1 MKEIEAIKQA
11 LAAGPTPGEWAHDA
25 DCSIVFSNDGD
36 EVAVLERNP
45 TGNYRRQ
52 VFFNGEYIA
61 ACNPDAMS
69 KVLAHIEAQQAE
81 IEQLRAQRGEPEN
94 IDPTGSNLPA
104 EQANTPEVTSQG
116 QVSVPVLWRYRDS
129 EQCIKPMDGYTP
141 GEGWTPLYAAPQPE
155 RKPMMDQTAHD
166 MNLVAEKYAHKLALD
181 LECVLADY
189 SGTWYE
195 TAMKTLG
202 DYRSAMNA
210 IHERESPTFMGEPLI
225 LKDTP

>member
-1 MKEIEAIKQA
+1 MKEIKAIKQA

-155 RKPMMDQTAHD
+155 RKPMTKGQREQ
-166 MNLVAEKYAHKLALD
+166 VARRAEA
-181 LECVLADY
+181 
-189 SGTWYE
+189 
-195 TAMKTLG
+195 
-202 DYRSAMNA
+202 AMNGNVNLSWRDA
-210 IHERESPTFMGEPLI
+210 LI
-225 LKDTP
+225 SETEAFHDIKETP

>member
-1 MKEIEAIKQA
+1 MKEIKAIKQA

-155 RKPMMDQTAHD
+155 RKPMTDDET
-166 MNLVAEKYAHKLALD
+166 LALFD
-181 LECVLADY
+181 RVKVRMLFTDAEVAPFA
-189 SGTWYE
+189 SGVAAAE
-195 TAMKTLG
+195 HFHGIG
-202 DYRSAMNA
+202 DK
-210 IHERESPTFMGEPLI
+210 P
-225 LKDTP
+225 

>member
-1 MKEIEAIKQA
+1 MKEIKAIKQA

-155 RKPMMDQTAHD
+155 RKPMTDDET
-166 MNLVAEKYAHKLALD
+166 LALFNRIQRKMRFTD
-181 LECVLADY
+181 ADAKPFA
-189 SGTWYE
+189 SGV
-195 TAMKTLG
+195 A
-202 DYRSAMNA
+202 SAEFFHG
-210 IHERESPTFMGEPLI
+210 IKEDKP
-225 LKDTP
+225 

>member
-1 MKEIEAIKQA
+1 MNITIDRAVLWRALEALRPQTAPSGAKRDAAFEELRAA
-11 LAAGPTPGEWAHDA
+11 LAAQPSHTE
-25 DCSIVFSNDGD
+25 
-36 EVAVLERNP
+36 
-45 TGNYRRQ
+45 
-52 VFFNGEYIA
+52 
-61 ACNPDAMS
+61 
-69 KVLAHIEAQQAE
+69 
-81 IEQLRAQRGEPEN
+81 AQRGEP
-94 IDPTGSNLPA
+94 A
-104 EQANTPEVTSQG
+104 
-116 QVSVPVLWRYRDS
+116 LWRYRDS

-141 GEGWTPLYAAPQPE
+141 GEGWTPLYDNPQPE

-210 IHERESPTFMGEPLI
+210 IHERESPTP
-225 LKDTP
+225 

>member
-1 MKEIEAIKQA
+1 MKEIKAIKQA

-155 RKPMMDQTAHD
+155 RKPMHEGEIQAAWLGQD
-166 MNLVAEKYAHKLALD
+166 LD
-181 LECVLADY
+181 ESIPYTFVL
-189 SGTWYE
+189 GI
-195 TAMKTLG
+195 
-202 DYRSAMNA
+202 RSA
-210 IHERESPTFMGEPLI
+210 ERFNGIKEDKP
-225 LKDTP
+225 

>member
-1 MKEIEAIKQA
+1 MKEIKAIKQA

-25 DCSIVFSNDGD
+25 DCAIVFSNDGD

-155 RKPMMDQTAHD
+155 RKPMTDDET
-166 MNLVAEKYAHKLALD
+166 LALFD
-181 LECVLADY
+181 RVKVRMLFTDAEVAPFA
-189 SGTWYE
+189 SGVAAAE
-195 TAMKTLG
+195 HFHGIG
-202 DYRSAMNA
+202 DK
-210 IHERESPTFMGEPLI
+210 P
-225 LKDTP
+225 

>member
-1 MKEIEAIKQA
+1 MKEIKAIKQA

-104 EQANTPEVTSQG
+104 EQANTPEVPSQG

-141 GEGWTPLYAAPQPE
+141 GEGWTPLYDNPQPE